1 MKPLKVISDLLPIPS
16 YSVIIICFFFP
27 FFLVKCGSTTLVSV
41 KGTDLITGISKE
53 KNEQTDERNPEKDS
67 PFGSFGNDNST
78 DESGYTPMDKS
89 DNSKGNIPPNPFII
103 IPLLSAVSG
112 IIVHAIQKYKEKI
125 YLPSC
130 NFRNSLNMFIHFLLD
145 FSVSNEW
152 TRRL

>member
-53 KNEQTDERNPEKDS
+53 KMNKQMKETLKKDS

-103 IPLLSAVSG
+103 ICGFRDYCACYS
-112 IIVHAIQKYKEKI
+112 KYKEKI